1 MLWNLIQTVCSIT
14 IKTSNPNRIGRK
26 NPYRIEYINCIMKMM
41 LQNALQSGESFFRH
55 STKGKGNIKADRR
68 KGITIFS
75 EKRPR
80 PRKEATKNIIIIV
93 VVVIII

>member
-1 MLWNLIQTVCSIT
+1 
-14 IKTSNPNRIGRK
+14 
-26 NPYRIEYINCIMKMM
+26 MM
-41 LQNALQSGESFFRH
+41 LQNALQKGESFVRH

-80 PRKEATKNIIIIV
+80 PRKEVTQDIIIIV
-93 VVVIII
+93 VVVVIII